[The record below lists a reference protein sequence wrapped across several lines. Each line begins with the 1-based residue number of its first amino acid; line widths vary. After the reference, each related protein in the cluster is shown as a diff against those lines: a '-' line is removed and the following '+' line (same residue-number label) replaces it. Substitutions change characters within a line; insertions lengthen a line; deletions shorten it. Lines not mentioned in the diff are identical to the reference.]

1 MKAKKSYG
9 QNFLINEGIVQKIV
23 ASFLEHNNCQNVLEI
38 GPGKGALTTYLSKEE
53 NLNLKA
59 VEADR
64 DMVEYLLSN
73 DILVD
78 AQIINGDFLKLP
90 LEKVFNQEQ
99 FSVIGN
105 FPYNISSQILF
116 RIKKYHDIVPFMV
129 GMFQKEVAERIASK
143 EGSKTYGILSVLI
156 QSMYDV
162 KLLFNVSPGSFRP
175 IPKVTS
181 SVLMM
186 KKKEN
191 YTLPCDEKILTKVVK
206 LSFNQRRKMMR
217 NSLKSIV
224 TDEELFSH
232 DYMTKRPEQ
241 MKLEDY
247 YTLANLIENQKE

>member
-1 MKAKKSYG
+1 M
-9 QNFLINEGIVQKIV
+9 INEGIVQKIV
-23 ASFLEHNNCQNVLEI
+23 ASFLEHNNCHNVLEI
-38 GPGKGALTTYLSKEE
+38 GPGKGALTTYLTKED
-53 NLNLKA
+53 LNLKA

-64 DMVEYLLSN
+64 DMAEYLIAH
-73 DILVD
+73 DILSHD
-78 AQIINGDFLKLP
+78 QIINEDFLRLP
-90 LEKVFNQEQ
+90 LDKIFDQQQ

-116 RIKKYHDIVPFMV
+116 RIKKYSDIVPFMV
-129 GMFQKEVAERIASK
+129 GMFQKEVAERIVSK
-143 EGSKTYGILSVLI
+143 EGSKIYGILSVLI

-181 SVLMM
+181 SVIMM

-191 YTLPCDEKILTKVVK
+191 YVLPCDEKVLTQVVK

-224 TDEELFSH
+224 TDAELFSH

-241 MKLEDY
+241 MQLEDY
-247 YTLANLIENQKE
+247 YNLSNLIENQNK